1 MMKGRIALRV
11 RRAAI
16 ALTMIGLTVPSF
28 GVEREYVDRA
38 RLTGKELTIEQVFQA
53 IP

>member
-1 MMKGRIALRV
+1 MMKGRIAVRV
-11 RRAAI
+11 RRSAI
-16 ALTMIGLTVPSF
+16 ALTMIGVIVPSF
-28 GVEREYVDRA
+28 GVERDYADRA

>member
-1 MMKGRIALRV
+1 MMKVCIALRV

>member
-1 MMKGRIALRV
+1 MMKGRIAVGV
-11 RRAAI
+11 RRSAI
-16 ALTMIGLTVPSF
+16 VLTIIGGTVPSF
-28 GVEREYVDRA
+28 GVERDYADRA